1 MMGLCCCDDDCF
13 FSGAGKNKQKKQQR
27 RDELGDVEIGLR
39 KREGERVRGGAAQR
53 AKVVDPLSNL
63 EGNSGRRERRRSHA
77 QDLPQA
83 QPKWAEERKDSSTLR
98 EVSLSSN
105 KQPSVVLEGFV

>member
-1 MMGLCCCDDDCF
+1 MTVF
-13 FSGAGKNKQKKQQR
+13 FWRREKQTKKKQQR
-27 RDELGDVEIGLR
+27 RDELGDVVIGLR

-53 AKVVDPLSNL
+53 AKVVDPISNL
-63 EGNSGRRERRRSHA
+63 EGNSGRRERCRSHA
-77 QDLPQA
+77 QDLPRA